1 MELTFPNETMR
12 RVSGQEPVPS
22 AVAAVLERLSSV
34 VGLERFLLFGG
45 AAIDLIRDPKANI
58 TDYDVAALNHPEGVR
73 KCKRALIQS
82 GYEITVDERPYRIH
96 RHVEVLLLVGKKG
109 NETVDVSFL
118 GDFKDIGLFDVETLV
133 CRFPEMVYHDP
144 FGALDALKRRTAKLT
159 RRMDDEDPYVVL
171 NRFVHLCAKYGFSM
185 HEAFVHR
192 TLQEDL
198 CRRLSQIADD
208 EYSESRRALTSSHCS
223 MTLRCMATAT
233 CRAEFLWDLSRC
245 AWLGATFPELKEYL
259 VSAENRVLLE
269 QATGKS
275 HLVEV
280 LLSTMNSQLL
290 SRFEERLSYFG
301 RRVWDA
307 DDQEIASSLELSVS
321 KR

>member
-1 MELTFPNETMR
+1 MEPTFPNETTPGVGGLES
-12 RVSGQEPVPS
+12 VSP
-22 AVAAVLERLSSV
+22 AVAAILERLSSV
-34 VGLERFLLFGG
+34 VGLDRFLLFGG
-45 AAIDLIRDPKANI
+45 AAIDLIRDPGANV
-58 TDYDVAALNHPEGVR
+58 TDYDVAALNHPQMVR
-73 KCKRALIQS
+73 KCKRALIQN

-133 CRFPEMVYHDP
+133 CRYPEMVYLDA
-144 FGALDALKRRTAKLT
+144 FGALDALKRRTTLLI
-159 RRMDDEDPYVVL
+159 RRMDEEDPYVVL
-171 NRFVHLCAKYGFSM
+171 NRFVHVCAKYGFSM
-185 HEAFVHR
+185 HESFVHR
-192 TLQEDL
+192 TLQKDL
-198 CRRLSQIADD
+198 CRRLSQIMDH
-208 EYSESRRALTSSHCS
+208 EYSENRRALTSSHCS
-223 MTLRCMATAT
+223 MVLRCMATAT
-233 CRAEFLWDLSRC
+233 CRAKFLQDLGRC

-259 VSAENRVLLE
+259 ASGENRMFLE
-269 QATGKS
+269 RTVGKS

-290 SRFEERLSYFG
+290 ARFEERLSYFG

-307 DDQEIASSLELSVS
+307 DDQEIASHLELSLS